1 MQGDL
6 VPAQNLPKKTR
17 NHSAWGMFMGFV
29 TAALGL
35 FPIVYSWAAA
45 TITTVLLGWTL
56 IFVGIAQFVSALQSQ
71 TPEKFLLKILRSVL
85 YGICG
90 IALAFFPIEGAAML
104 TGVLGTLLLVQ
115 AVLLTAS
122 AFQRKTLEGWI
133 WFLAAADANWLLG
146 MLILTRWPSS
156 SVWAIGTL
164 LGISVLMDGICR
176 IVIAMKMRGSASN
189 VHPSTQRSAQV

>member
-1 MQGDL
+1 M
-6 VPAQNLPKKTR
+6 PAQNLPKKTR

-85 YGICG
+85 YGMCCS
-90 IALAFFPIEGAAML
+90 ATL
-104 TGVLGTLLLVQ
+104 TMT
-115 AVLLTAS
+115 
-122 AFQRKTLEGWI
+122 
-133 WFLAAADANWLLG
+133 
-146 MLILTRWPSS
+146 
-156 SVWAIGTL
+156 WAGGPAPQNGEAT
-164 LGISVLMDGICR
+164 G
-176 IVIAMKMRGSASN
+176 
-189 VHPSTQRSAQV
+189 H